1 MAAVAWERF
10 DEQVA
15 RGSWRDLAPAPSP
28 LRLVTAPPSRRRPS
42 AAVHRRRQ
50 LVALALVVVAVL
62 ALGAGVRALTSS
74 VSAGDAPATAREIVA
89 EPGDSYWSLASEL
102 DRGGDLRST
111 VDALVDANGGR
122 DLRPGDRIT
131 LGG

>member
-15 RGSWRDLAPAPSP
+15 RGSWRDPAPAPSP

-42 AAVHRRRQ
+42 VVVHRRRQ

-62 ALGAGVRALTSS
+62 AIGAGVRALTSS
-74 VSAGDAPATAREIVA
+74 VSAGDASAPAREIVA

-122 DLRPGDRIT
+122 DLRAGDRIAV
-131 LGG
+131 GG